1 MLLKTEPVS
10 GMWAVPGI
18 MGKRRCGVSGKEN
31 VLWKIDTSM
40 DCVPNRT
47 QNGRNQDLHPWKGYK
62 RYLQFTRRHPCG

>member
-1 MLLKTEPVS
+1 M
-10 GMWAVPGI
+10 
-18 MGKRRCGVSGKEN
+18 SGKEN

-62 RYLQFTRRHPCG
+62 GIFSLLEGTHVDNL